1 MGKKDLRGHIQ
12 NLAIAVLSL
21 SALFLLTQLPLLH
34 NIPLFHRVP
43 SLFSPSPVSAGREE
57 GALPAAM
64 FSSVNLMVTGDGE
77 YRRNGR
83 LCVSAGDPEL
93 LQYIIPLFQEALGS
107 AGSLE
112 QSPDGGFRA
121 ALNGP
126 GLYLELGGAL
136 PLEAAAA
143 WLGMEEPLN
152 FNLRLRAMA
161 LTTGGEED
169 VSLYLLEEGGG
180 IFRCATALP
189 VSALGSICE
198 KYLPNGANFAFETAH
213 SGLEP
218 YAILTADSGGPLPD
232 IQAELPAGYSAY
244 NLLTALDFNAHT
256 LSRYTES
263 SGAEVVEETPRTL
276 RIAPDGTVSLNSRW
290 ETASPLYQ
298 ASGQGLREI
307 LAAAWRLASALTA
320 GTGASPVYL
329 HTVEETESGYTL
341 RFGYQAAGVPVLFP
355 DAGDALSVVYQNGVV
370 TSFTYRCRVYEAL
383 EGEPAAMLPASMAQ
397 AIAAA
402 SPGSSLSIGY
412 ADDGSGQ
419 LAAQWLR

>member
-1 MGKKDLRGHIQ
+1 MKNKRLRGGVQ
-12 NLAIAVLSL
+12 NVCLILLTL
-21 SALFLLTQLPLLH
+21 SALFLLARLPMLREIRL
-34 NIPLFHRVP
+34 PGQVP
-43 SLFSPSPVSAGREE
+43 ALFSPEASPGGQEE
-57 GALPAAM
+57 EVLPAAM
-64 FSSVNLMVTGDGE
+64 FPSMNLMVTGDSQYGR
-77 YRRNGR
+77 YGR
-83 LCVSAGDPEL
+83 LCVSADDTS
-93 LQYIIPLFQEALGS
+93 LQQITPQFGEALGS
-107 AGSLE
+107 ASTAERVSDDVFRRALE
-112 QSPDGGFRA
+112 
-121 ALNGP
+121 GP
-126 GLYLELGGAL
+126 GLYLELTAGQL

-143 WLGMEEPLN
+143 WLGERAVGFDQL
-152 FNLRLRAMA
+152 LRAMA
-161 LTTGGEED
+161 LTIGEAD
-169 VSLYLLEEGGG
+169 AAQLCLLDGQGD
-180 IFRCATALP
+180 IFCYDTALP
-189 VSALGSICE
+189 ASAVRTLCE
-198 KYLPNGANFAFETAH
+198 SFSPTGGYFSYETA
-213 SGLEP
+213 SEGVAP
-218 YAILTADSGGPLPD
+218 YTVLTAEALAPPD
-232 IQAELPAGYSAY
+232 LLAELPAGYSVY

-341 RFGYQAAGVPVLFP
+341 RFRYQAEGVPVLFP